1 MNDDVSYGVLL
12 PTREA
17 VLDDATWRID
27 ELVDV
32 AVEAERL
39 GFASVWAGDALN
51 RRLDTLTTLAAV
63 ASVTERVLLGTAALL
78 PVVREPI
85 VTGQVIATLDQLSR
99 GRVVLGLGAG
109 FPGMIQA
116 DLARTG
122 GSAYRTRYSRLDDI
136 VALWRR
142 LWSGSGPA
150 TGSDPDDGDASFH
163 GRTLHIDSLPDMVR
177 SYHPGGP
184 PIWFAGDTPAGLER
198 TGRQYDGWIPYPP
211 DPADYARGLARIRE
225 VAADAGRDPSAITPS
240 LYVTVLVTD
249 AADGGRA
256 ELTDYCQAFYGLPLE
271 YVETIQLLVAGSP
284 EQVAEQLGRF
294 VDAGARHL
302 VVRIGALDRRD
313 HLPRIAEALP
323 GFRVPAGQSG

>member
-12 PTREA
+12 PTREV
-17 VLDDATWRID
+17 VLDEATWRID
-27 ELVDV
+27 EIVDV

-63 ASVTERVLLGTAALL
+63 APVTDQVLLGTAALL

-136 VALWRR
+136 VALWRQ
-142 LWSGSGPA
+142 LWSGSGS
-150 TGSDPDDGDASFH
+150 GSEGDAASFH
-163 GRTLHIDSLPDMVR
+163 GRTLHVDSLPDMVR
-177 SYHPGGP
+177 TYRAGGP
-184 PIWFAGDTPAGLER
+184 PIWFAGDSPTGLER
-198 TGRQYDGWIPYPP
+198 AGRQYDGWIPYPP
-211 DPADYARGLARIRE
+211 DPANYARGLERIRE
-225 VAADAGRDPSAITPS
+225 VAAAAGRDASAITPS
-240 LYVTVLVTD
+240 LYATVLVTD

-256 ELTDYCQAFYGLPLE
+256 ELADYCQAFYRLPLE

-284 EQVAEQLGRF
+284 EHVAEQLGRY
-294 VDAGARHL
+294 VDAGVRHV
-302 VVRIGALDRRD
+302 VVRVGALDRGD
-313 HLPRIAEALP
+313 HLPRLAEALP
-323 GFRVPAGQSG
+323 GFRAKAAR